1 MFTHIKTSK
10 ANREVIS
17 ELTRKWELGAEN
29 VIARMALAHSLEND
43 GQLELKDLQDSGG
56 KAYSRKVLL
65 GSYEDIYLGMLY
77 SKYKLDPSNSL
88 VQKYLK
94 LHLDKGVQNI
104 QKEKIE
110 SLAFK

>member
-10 ANREVIS
+10 ANREIIS
-17 ELTRKWELGAEN
+17 ELTRKWDLGAEN

-43 GQLELKDLQDSGG
+43 EQLELKDLQDSGG
-56 KAYSRKVLL
+56 KEYSRKVLL

-77 SKYKLDPSNSL
+77 SKYKLDSSNSL

-94 LHLDKGVQNI
+94 LHLDRGLNKIYEYNI
-104 QKEKIE
+104 NKI
-110 SLAFK
+110 

>member
-10 ANREVIS
+10 ANREIIS
-17 ELTRKWELGAEN
+17 ELTRKWDLGAEN

-43 GQLELKDLQDSGG
+43 EQLELKDLQDSGG
-56 KAYSRKVLL
+56 KEYSRKVLL

-77 SKYKLDPSNSL
+77 SKYKLDSSNSL

-94 LHLDKGVQNI
+94 LHLDKGLGSILNSHGLLI
-104 QKEKIE
+104 HG
-110 SLAFK
+110 